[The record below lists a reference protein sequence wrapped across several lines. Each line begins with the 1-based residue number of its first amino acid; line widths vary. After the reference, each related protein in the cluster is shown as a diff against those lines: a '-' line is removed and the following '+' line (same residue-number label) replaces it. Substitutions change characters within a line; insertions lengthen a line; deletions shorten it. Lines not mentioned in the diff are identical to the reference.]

1 MKAKLRSLVAQIL
14 VITMASALLP
24 TQTRAGM
31 INTEQAVSA
40 DRERI
45 LVLLDHPD
53 LVARLEAYGVTSSDA
68 KARIA
73 ALSDAEVARLATD
86 IDTAQAGAGGG
97 GGVIAV
103 AFVLMM
109 TIAIVVLLPFV
120 IVGTLV
126 LKAVQSDSKPTQASP
141 SQPHQR

>member
-1 MKAKLRSLVAQIL
+1 MKTKLRSLVAQIL
-14 VITMASALLP
+14 VIAMTSAFLP
-24 TQTRAGM
+24 TQTRAAM
-31 INTEQAVSA
+31 INTERAVSG

-53 LVARLEAYGVTSSDA
+53 LAARLEAYGVTSSDA

-73 ALSDAEVARLATD
+73 ALSDAEVGRLATE

-97 GGVIAV
+97 DALFGLGLGLAMAVVI
-103 AFVLMM
+103 VL
-109 TIAIVVLLPFV
+109 LLPFL

-126 LKAVQSDSKPTQASP
+126 VKALKSGSKPAQASP
-141 SQPHQR
+141 TQTHHR

>member
-1 MKAKLRSLVAQIL
+1 
-14 VITMASALLP
+14 
-24 TQTRAGM
+24 
-31 INTEQAVSA
+31 
-40 DRERI
+40 REHI
-45 LVLLDHPD
+45 LVLLDNPD
-53 LVARLEAYGVTSSDA
+53 LAARLESYGVTSSDA

-73 ALSDAEVARLATD
+73 ALSDAEVARLATE

-109 TIAIVVLLPFV
+109 TIAIVVLLPFL

-126 LKAVQSDSKPTQASP
+126 LKGLHSDSKPTHASP
-141 SQPHQR
+141 SQAHQP